1 MGTQREKIT
10 IQQIA
15 DHADVSI
22 STVSR
27 VLSGNAKVGAK
38 KHEAVLE
45 AVKALNYRP
54 NVFARGL
61 ASGQSM
67 TVGVITQHISSPFY
81 DAITQGI
88 LEGFENSPYSP
99 IIVDGQWKP
108 EVEERMLRTLQDRQ
122 VDGMIIVGGGLSYD
136 LLKEVNEE
144 TPIVIVARELTEFKD
159 RCIYIDNFQA
169 AYEATQY
176 LIRMGHRE
184 IAHVSGKADHA
195 DSKLRLDGYKQA
207 LSDAGIPVR
216 DELVV
221 QGNFLPQSGLL
232 AVETLLT
239 RGQSFSAIF
248 CANDQMAMGVRLAL
262 YRRGIRVPADI
273 SLIGFDD
280 QPSSAFMTPPLTTVK
295 PSATELGKSAAYYIS
310 NILKNVDQ
318 PLPEQS
324 YELVIRESVAHLR

>member
-1 MGTQREKIT
+1 MGTQKEKIT

-38 KHEAVLE
+38 KHDAVMK
-45 AVKALNYRP
+45 AVNALNYRP

-67 TVGVITQHISSPFY
+67 TIGVITQHISSPFY
-81 DAITQGI
+81 DAIAQGI
-88 LEGFENSPYSP
+88 LEGFEDSPYSP

-108 EVEERMLRTLQDRQ
+108 EVEKRMLRTLLDRQ
-122 VDGMIIVGGGLSYD
+122 VDGMIVVGGGLPYE
-136 LLKEVNEE
+136 LIREANEE
-144 TPIVIVARELTEFKD
+144 TPIVIIARDIPEFRE
-159 RCIYIDNFQA
+159 RCIYIDNFKA
-169 AYEATQY
+169 AYEATLH
-176 LIRMGHRE
+176 LIQMGHRE

-195 DSKLRLDGYKQA
+195 DAKLRLQGYTKA
-207 LSDAGIPVR
+207 LEDAGIPFR
-216 DELVV
+216 EELVV

-239 RGQSFSAIF
+239 LGQSFSAIF

-273 SLIGFDD
+273 SLVGFDD
-280 QPSSAFMTPPLTTVK
+280 QPTSAFMTPPLTTIK
-295 PSATELGKSAAYYIS
+295 PSATELGKSAATYIS
-310 NILKNVDQ
+310 NLLKNVAH
-318 PLPEQS
+318 PLPKPQ
-324 YELVIRESVAHLR
+324 YELVVRESVARLR